1 MTKTELR
8 LFKRYSGIEYYISIH
23 KAVLFDSES
32 NPETKKEVMI
42 VKSTQLWNKIIHKK
56 IYSIDTKDNQILK
69 DVKAILGNNLIE
81 FKIINGKKMTKD
93 PLTEWNP

>member
-23 KAVLFDSES
+23 KAVD
-32 NPETKKEVMI
+32 NTETKKEVVIM
-42 VKSTQLWNKIIHKK
+42 KCTQLSNKIFYAKL
-56 IYSIDTKDNQILK
+56 YSIDTKDDQILK

-93 PLTEWNP
+93 PLVEWKP